1 MELLTIPSGNVNYIE
16 QNLFS
21 LLKSQPKTIISLY
34 CYITSNRDS
43 QSVQSKRSYYQVSWL
58 LPIWGFKIM
67 MSLNFLLE
75 LSENKTGGNKYSWP
89 KPLNEKAG
97 NSPALDLN
105 CLFISWRLVWS
116 QELEISIC
124 DRTLKLLQDTFI
136 ST

>member
-1 MELLTIPSGNVNYIE
+1 MS
-16 QNLFS
+16 
-21 LLKSQPKTIISLY
+21 
-34 CYITSNRDS
+34 C
-43 QSVQSKRSYYQVSWL
+43 L
-58 LPIWGFKIM
+58 LPVWGFKIM
-67 MSLNFLLE
+67 MSLNSLLE

-89 KPLNEKAG
+89 GPLNEKAG

-136 ST
+136 SAEGNLSL